1 MLLVYPVPAHCS
13 YLCLLFCL
21 KQAEL
26 VQQDSS
32 EQPPGPVFTTEE
44 LVPSTST
51 QKPGPVF
58 TTAQL
63 VPSTSTQK
71 PGPALTMAEQLA
83 EQLVPSTSTQKPGPA
98 LTMAEQLVPSTSMQ
112 QPGPSQQQTTSKRK
126 SFFNK
131 VNNQKY
137 AKLSNAHSQITSMAQ
152 SKCSQIDEQL
162 NLMKARDEREK
173 ELHKWNIQKLQ
184 REVDVLNAKEAYIK
198 DKQRREAEAHEIDM
212 HIKEFQLKLVKKQL
226 Q

>member
-1 MLLVYPVPAHCS
+1 
-13 YLCLLFCL
+13 
-21 KQAEL
+21 
-26 VQQDSS
+26 
-32 EQPPGPVFTTEE
+32 
-44 LVPSTST
+44 
-51 QKPGPVF
+51 
-58 TTAQL
+58 
-63 VPSTSTQK
+63 
-71 PGPALTMAEQLA
+71 MAEQLA